1 MVSGQARERNES
13 VTLAGVSYD
22 NLTVQRALDRAIALV
37 RNGACE
43 QIFFLNLDC
52 LRIAQTDSVYRDIL
66 NAAALVLPDG
76 VGLRLATRIFGATM
90 SANCNGSD
98 FSPLL
103 LRELAQ
109 RGHGC
114 FFLGGREGVAERAAE
129 RVAGSIAGLR
139 VVGTHGGY
147 FTDDAS
153 VVRMINA
160 SGAAVLFVAMGA
172 PRQEKWIARNRSELR
187 PVLCLGVG
195 ALFDYLSGA
204 VPRAPR
210 RVRAL
215 SLEWAWRVALEPRRM
230 VSRYILAGLPF
241 MFQLVRIRLR
251 SRST

>member
-1 MVSGQARERNES
+1 MASWQAGQRSES

-22 NLTVQRALDRAIALV
+22 NLTLQRALDSAVELV
-37 RNGACE
+37 RDGAGKE
-43 QIFFLNLDC
+43 IFFLNLDC
-52 LRIAQTDSVYRDIL
+52 LRIAQTDGEYREL
-66 NAAALVLPDG
+66 LKAAALVLPDG
-76 VGLRLATRIFGATM
+76 VGLRLATRLFGATM
-90 SANCNGSD
+90 NANCNGSD

-114 FFLGGREGVAERAAE
+114 FFLGGRDGVAERAAK

-147 FTDDAS
+147 FTDDGS

-160 SGAAVLFVAMGA
+160 SGAAVLFVALGV
-172 PRQEKWIARNRSELR
+172 PRQEKWIARNRAELR
-187 PVLCLGVG
+187 PALCLGVG

-210 RVRAL
+210 LVRAL

-241 MFQLVRIRLR
+241 MLQLARTRLR